1 MAPTDLPER
10 PHNQNSAP
18 SSSDRDPHHDDDQ
31 HLHVPGMIVGSS
43 LVFLGF
49 LTVFLSI
56 SGGFEIDYKP
66 LVLYFTGLAIWAY
79 SAIANLT
86 LRYTVMTVA
95 ITLGLA
101 ITHYGE
107 VHFWHKQVIF
117 WATVMMVAYFM
128 FTGAAPDKRE

>member
-10 PHNQNSAP
+10 PPNQNSAP
-18 SSSDRDPHHDDDQ
+18 SSSNRGPQHDDDH

-86 LRYTVMTVA
+86 LRYAVMTVA

-101 ITHYGE
+101 IAQYGE

-117 WATVMMVAYFM
+117 WGTVIMVAYFM
-128 FTGAAPDKRE
+128 FTTAAPDKRE